1 MANPIADEILESA
14 QIGDEIL
21 ESECKDSRVHEL
33 VNDPTTEGVD
43 EG

>member
-1 MANPIADEILESA
+1 MANQVADEILESP
-14 QIGDEIL
+14 QIAAEIL
-21 ESECKDSRVHEL
+21 ESQCSDSRVHEL

>member
-1 MANPIADEILESA
+1 MANPIADEILESP
-14 QIGDEIL
+14 QIAVEIL
-21 ESECKDSRVHEL
+21 ESECSDSRVHEL

>member
-1 MANPIADEILESA
+1 MPTPIAEVIVESPQVADEILESVC
-14 QIGDEIL
+14 I
-21 ESECKDSRVHEL
+21 DSRVHTL

>member
-1 MANPIADEILESA
+1 MASPVAEEIIESPQVA
-14 QIGDEIL
+14 DEIL
-21 ESECKDSRVHEL
+21 ESECSDSRVHEL

>member
-1 MANPIADEILESA
+1 MANQVADEILESPQIADEILES
-14 QIGDEIL
+14 QC
-21 ESECKDSRVHEL
+21 SDSRVHEL